1 MFLRKESVDLTRP
14 VLLLFGMNALD
25 ALLTLFWVQSG
36 IATETNHLMDALLT
50 IGPYTFL
57 IFKLGF
63 GLFTA
68 AVLLVGSQYRLAT
81 FGVRAGLLVY
91 SFVMGAHIFTGLAA
105 LGLLA

>member
-1 MFLRKESVDLTRP
+1 MLLKKESVDLTRP

-25 ALLTLFWVQSG
+25 ALLTLLWVQSG

-57 IFKLGF
+57 LFKLGF

-68 AVLLVGSQYRLAT
+68 TVLLVGSQYRLAT
-81 FGVRAGLLVY
+81 IGVRAGLIVY

-105 LGLLA
+105 AGIFS